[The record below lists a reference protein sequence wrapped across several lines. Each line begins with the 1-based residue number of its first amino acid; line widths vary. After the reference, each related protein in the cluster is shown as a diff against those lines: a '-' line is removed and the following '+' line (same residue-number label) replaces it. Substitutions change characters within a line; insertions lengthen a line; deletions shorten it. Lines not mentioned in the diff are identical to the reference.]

1 MSLLIKIIS
10 DVRCRIMAKF
20 SAKHIITVLSAIYL
34 PKPVRIAISNVNLD
48 PNKSHLHKAARI
60 LFFKKQTNKYKF
72 SQKSGG

>member
-10 DVRCRIMAKF
+10 DVRRRIMAKF

-48 PNKSHLHKAARI
+48 PN
-60 LFFKKQTNKYKF
+60 
-72 SQKSGG
+72 